1 MHRLFITSLAF
12 FLSISLFCQNEYSL
26 SFDGG
31 NSVEVSDINSSLDD
45 ISNEITIEANIYVH
59 QIPNG
64 NHSRIVHRSEGVG
77 GVSNRYG
84 FSVTP
89 VEQGNGKLEFWIE
102 NIAGIQSSYSL
113 NLNQWYHVAGVYDG
127 NQISVFI
134 DGQLAGF
141 TEASGSFQVD
151 EWPFWI
157 GSANGNS
164 HFIGKIDNVRIWNQA
179 LSEEMLSQYSN
190 CPPSGDEEGLVG
202 YWDFEE
208 GSGINVSDISGNG
221 NDGII
226 NGASWSTDV
235 PEQDCIDNVCG
246 IDGAIEIEAFM
257 YGYEPQNLSID
268 IGQTVAWSN
277 IQGYHDVNGNINSIT
292 GNVFDNPESFYLNP
306 SSGSSSNPTCI
317 GSYTFLIPGIYSYDC
332 SIGNHAAQ
340 GMVGTITVG
349 VPGCNDEEACNY
361 NPSSDFD
368 NGSCEYIT
376 PVDLGDDIQTCEESV
391 TLDAGAGYDSY
402 LWSTGETTQTIE
414 VTETGDYSVEVQSG
428 ISNDFSMSFDG
439 NDDYVLINSNI
450 IQSLPITIST
460 DIYFDEIN
468 VNNIIFSKD
477 NTWLWYMRH
486 ADNSM
491 QLSVY
496 NQLQGAETLHEYY
509 FNENEWYNITVTID
523 ENNNI
528 SQYVNGELLSLFE
541 INWNTEIDGI
551 NLDNNESYRIGMW
564 EMDSEILYGS
574 IDNLQIWNSI
584 LTQEEIQNYISCP
597 PSGSESNLSGLW
609 NFEDGVGNFITDLSG
624 NGNTG
629 TVNGATWSNDT
640 PEQNCVSCQS
650 SDIVNITFN
659 TSGCTDENA
668 CNYTSEATC
677 DDGSCEYITPV
688 DLGDD
693 IETCDESVTLD
704 AGSGYDSYLW
714 STGETTQTI
723 DVSETGEYNVELT
736 NFNVGSSNESIF
748 FNNVSE
754 PITFEPFVTEGSD
767 GISFSFHIKNNWEN
781 ETEHILDFG
790 ENGGLRFVMMQSD
803 NEFRAWIE
811 RPFDLAGDGST
822 VMLDNQDIYGSYL
835 YYLNHNMSEYS
846 NTYCHI
852 TVVFS
857 ENIKIYVNGALVQ
870 EALITEDGFDNNSFY
885 FGEGGDSVIGNNNPY
900 GDMYGFEG
908 YLDEIA
914 IWNKKLNQSEINDLS
929 NCLID
934 TSDSNLLS
942 YWNCDQNQNNQLIQ
956 SAGSI
961 YIANINL
968 PDNIEFS
975 SQTSSCNFTE
985 TSLCSTNDSILIYFN
1000 STGCTDETACNY
1012 DIEANCDDGSCLY
1025 FDECGECGGDGTIGC
1040 THMIAC
1046 NYDSEA
1052 DCDDGSCFYPEQ
1064 YFDCDG
1070 NCLNDVDGDG
1080 ICNELEIPGCTDQEA
1095 DNYDTYATNDDGTCE
1110 YLGCTN
1116 PIAENYDST
1125 ANVDDG
1131 SCVILGCMN
1140 SDAANYNIEANQ
1152 DDASCLY
1159 DIDYV
1164 NDSYNDGYED
1174 GVDSVD
1180 CPLCPPCDNDCPGD
1194 YTGDGSVTVGDLLE
1208 FLILFGNQCE

>member
-1 MHRLFITSLAF
+1 MQRLFITALSCL
-12 FLSISLFCQNEYSL
+12 LSISLFSQNEYSL

-31 NSVEVSDINSSLDD
+31 NSVEIADVNSSLDD
-45 ISNEITIEANIYVH
+45 ISSEITIEANIYIH
-59 QIPNG
+59 EIPNG

-84 FSVTP
+84 FSITP
-89 VEQGNGKLEFWIE
+89 IQAGNGKLELWIE

-127 NQISVFI
+127 NQMSVFV
-134 DGQLAGF
+134 DGQIAGF

-151 EWPFWI
+151 DWPFWI

-164 HFIGKIDNVRIWNQA
+164 QFNGKIDNVRIWNQA

-202 YWDFEE
+202 YWNFEE
-208 GSGINVSDISGNG
+208 GNGNSVNDISGNG
-221 NDGII
+221 NNGII
-226 NGASWSTDV
+226 NGASWSTDTPNQNCV
-235 PEQDCIDNVCG
+235 IEGCID
-246 IDGAIEIEAFM
+246 
-257 YGYEPQNLSID
+257 
-268 IGQTVAWSN
+268 
-277 IQGYHDVNGNINSIT
+277 
-292 GNVFDNPESFYLNP
+292 ES
-306 SSGSSSNPTCI
+306 
-317 GSYTFLIPGIYSYDC
+317 
-332 SIGNHAAQ
+332 
-340 GMVGTITVG
+340 
-349 VPGCNDEEACNY
+349 ACNY
-361 NPSSDFD
+361 DSTATVDD
-368 NGSCEYIT
+368 GSCDYIT
-376 PVDLGDDIQTCEESV
+376 PVDLGDDIETCEESV

-414 VTETGDYSVEVQSG
+414 VTETGDYSVEVQNG

-439 NDDYVLINSNI
+439 NDDYVDTGIPYTDF
-450 IQSLPITIST
+450 LPITIST

-509 FNENEWYNITVTID
+509 FNENEWYNITIPID

-551 NLDNNESYRIGMW
+551 NFDNNESYRIGEW
-564 EMDSEILYGS
+564 EMDSEILDGS

-650 SDIVNITFN
+650 SDLVNITFSS
-659 TSGCTDENA
+659 SGCTDETA
-668 CNYTSEATC
+668 CNYDAEASC

-688 DLGDD
+688 DLGED
-693 IETCDESVTLD
+693 IETCEESVTLD
-704 AGSGYDSYLW
+704 AGPGYDSYLW
-714 STGETTQTI
+714 NTGETTQTI
-723 DVSETGEYNVELT
+723 EVNVSGNYSVETSIGDGAAINFNGNSEYLEIPQSNSLSVSQNMSWMGWFYFNSLDQPHGIFANNSGYNTNGYFINTGNTDFTANSANEFSHIFFSSSIGNSNQLAQTWSTPNVISSQTWHHIAVIIENGIVKIYVDGNLSVMDNNFNQYNVNEHQIQNT
-736 NFNVGSSNESIF
+736 NSNIFIGSGTDNNGVATQFFNGKIDQISIWDISLSSEQINSFINCGPSGNESGIVGLWEIKENNGSEIYDSSSNE
-748 FNNVSE
+748 NNGI
-754 PITFEPFVTEGSD
+754 IT
-767 GISFSFHIKNNWEN
+767 N
-781 ETEHILDFG
+781 G
-790 ENGGLRFVMMQSD
+790 E
-803 NEFRAWIE
+803 W
-811 RPFDLAGDGST
+811 T
-822 VMLDNQDIYGSYL
+822 
-835 YYLNHNMSEYS
+835 
-846 NTYCHI
+846 T
-852 TVVFS
+852 
-857 ENIKIYVNGALVQ
+857 
-870 EALITEDGFDNNSFY
+870 
-885 FGEGGDSVIGNNNPY
+885 
-900 GDMYGFEG
+900 
-908 YLDEIA
+908 
-914 IWNKKLNQSEINDLS
+914 EINDQS
-929 NCLID
+929 C
-934 TSDSNLLS
+934 TSFCS
-942 YWNCDQNQNNQLIQ
+942 YYNSVSVN
-956 SAGSI
+956 
-961 YIANINL
+961 
-968 PDNIEFS
+968 
-975 SQTSSCNFTE
+975 
-985 TSLCSTNDSILIYFN
+985 FN
-1000 STGCTDETACNY
+1000 SSGCTDATACNY
-1012 DIEANCDDGSCLY
+1012 DADAICDDGSCLY
-1025 FDECGECGGDGTIGC
+1025 LDECGECGGDGTIGC

-1052 DCDDGSCFYPEQ
+1052 DCDDGSCWYAEE
-1064 YFDCDG
+1064 YYDCNG
-1070 NCLNDVDGDG
+1070 NCLNDMDADGV
-1080 ICNELEIPGCTDQEA
+1080 CNELEIPGCTDQEA
-1095 DNYDTYATNDDGTCE
+1095 DNYDAAATDDDGTCE

-1116 PIAENYDST
+1116 PIAANYDST

-1131 SCVILGCMN
+1131 SCIILGCMD
-1140 SDAANYNIEANQ
+1140 SDAANYNIEANE

-1164 NDSYNDGYED
+1164 NDAFDEVYEEGYNDGVE
-1174 GVDSVD
+1174 SVD
-1180 CPLCPPCDNDCPGD
+1180 CPLCPPCDSDCPGD
-1194 YTGDGSVTVGDLLE
+1194 YTGDSLVSVGDLLE